1 MIWVDGELNKTEGY
15 KYDDLYDD
23 SSKTVDKLYKDNV
36 KISLINSSGKTVKT
50 TTTTSGTYS
59 INTGIKVTSST
70 SIASA
75 LSGYYLKL
83 EYSNKYD
90 TVVPNFDEIN
100 GSKALPEDDDG
111 VAYIYNLSDYIDKD
125 KFYSSYTLSNMNMG
139 LIEVKNSEYSMT
151 QNIDYVKV
159 VINGYTYTYKYG
171 KSGDTTKTAAPTV
184 NYQGTSAFSRSIYP
198 SDIAYSNA
206 KEWDEDSI
214 KIYVVYRI
222 DIENEEERNYG
233 KKKSE
238 TTSAVSYVEVDLKV
252 TNLTNTFDTD
262 RYELETSYDKS
273 KNSDFENWKD
283 NKDGTATYKGD
294 KLNSGVVPNKPRT
307 IYIQFKVK
315 KEAIQKL
322 LTKKES
328 YEKIPTTAK
337 AEAYHNYWK
346 AYWSGKKP
354 TLKFRDKVT
363 DTYAKTASAYYLR
376 LTLNTERTITGT
388 VFEDENIYSTGEV
401 LGDGMYG
408 NKKDDS
414 KENAISN
421 VKVELISANGNKA
434 KLYSSSNDY
443 NEKDAET
450 TSGVDGTYA
459 LVGVT
464 PGKYYV
470 RFTYGDGTQKIC
482 SLDTNSN
489 QYKETENKV
498 SLADYKSTT
507 ANESCIQSALGY
519 KFENG
524 FKAGEEWYK
533 HTSHSNNNANKLYST
548 AVDNLEQRAKYNND
562 KTSMTNI
569 QANTALMSIGVE
581 NTEETTSTVTKTF
594 ENDMYKETILG
605 INFGIID
612 IPEVSLAFDKVIS
625 NIKIINAQGNI
636 LAEGN
641 PASKNVK
648 YVSDLDEGSHIV
660 NGSQYIKAEITE
672 TELYGSTLKLT
683 YSITIQNNSEVDYY
697 EEDNSKYYGYYYMF
711 GDSDN
716 SKEVTLKVDNVL
728 DYIDPVIKY
737 ENISIDDKHSI
748 AQEKESDN
756 QTITEQIQAKTNL
769 SYDYVVNITN
779 WKALNTTKHINGGSK
794 VYDIDE
800 TQDTAEMTVT
810 KLLSTDDDDLGVSNV
825 AQVIKIADTPTLV
838 ETVDSSERYFNDPV
852 YTNPTDEVY
861 AVITP
866 PTGADKLTTIIYV
879 IVEIIGLSV
888 ITAGIVLIKKKVLNK

>member
-1 MIWVDGELNKTEGY
+1 M
-15 KYDDLYDD
+15 
-23 SSKTVDKLYKDNV
+23 
-36 KISLINSSGKTVKT
+36 
-50 TTTTSGTYS
+50 
-59 INTGIKVTSST
+59 
-70 SIASA
+70 
-75 LSGYYLKL
+75 KL

-90 TVVPNFDEIN
+90 TVVPKFDEIN

-139 LIEVKNSEYSMT
+139 LIEVANSQYSMT

-171 KSGDTTKTAAPTV
+171 TSGDTTKTAAPTV

-206 KEWDEDSI
+206 KEWDEDSL

-222 DIENEEERNYG
+222 DIQNTEYRNYG

-238 TTSAVSYVEVDLKV
+238 TTDAVSYVEVDLKV

-283 NKDGTATYKGD
+283 NKDGTATYTGD

-315 KEAIQKL
+315 KEAVRKL

-354 TLKFRDKVT
+354 TLKFKDKVT
-363 DTYAKTASAYYLR
+363 DTTPNVKEAYYLR
-376 LTLNTERTITGT
+376 LMLNTERTITGT

-408 NKKDDS
+408 NKKDGS

-507 ANESCIQSALGY
+507 ATESCIQSALGY

-562 KTSMTNI
+562 KTSITNI
-569 QANTALMSIGVE
+569 QANTALMNIGVE

-612 IPEVSLAFDKVIS
+612 IPEVSLAFDKVVS
-625 NIKIINAQGNI
+625 NIKITNAQGNI

-641 PASKNVK
+641 PASKDVK
-648 YVSDLDEGSHIV
+648 YVNDLDEGNHIV
-660 NGSQYIKAEITE
+660 KGSNYTKSEINE
-672 TELYGSTLKLT
+672 DELYGSTLKLT
-683 YSITIQNNSEVDYY
+683 YSITVQNNSEVDYY
-697 EEDNSKYYGYYYMF
+697 EEDSSKYYGYYYMF
-711 GDSDN
+711 GDSDK

-748 AQEKESDN
+748 AQEKASDN

-779 WKALNTTKHINGGSK
+779 WKALNTTKHINSGSK
-794 VYDIDE
+794 VYDSDK

-861 AVITP
+861 VTITP

-888 ITAGIVLIKKKVLNK
+888 ITVGIVLIKKKVLNK